1 MALLI
6 ACSSRAEQFA
16 AEILALDP
24 ELDIRIAPDLGDIA
38 DIDIALVWQPPPG
51 LLRTLPNLKL
61 IVSVGAGVDALVGDP
76 TLPYVPLVRFVDPDL
91 TGRMVEY
98 VVLNVLYHHRRMAEF
113 RELQTRRVWEYLPEP
128 AAHDVRVGVMGLGVL
143 GAAAAQALKPFG
155 YQVRGWSRTPKT
167 LDGIACYHGTT
178 QLEAFLA
185 DTDILAVLLPLTPDT
200 RGMLNR
206 ALFRGLSRK
215 GRSRLLPGPVL
226 INAGRGG
233 LQIDADI
240 VAALDAGELYAASL
254 DVFEAEPLPCRP
266 SAMVASAGHRH
277 AAQCR
282 RKRAGGDC
290 ALCAPADA
298 CATTRPA
305 PRAFG
310 ASRARLLKAVGVP
323 CKCRT
328 Y

>member
-16 AEILALDP
+16 AEILALDT

-98 VVLNVLYHHRRMAEF
+98 IVLNVLYHHRRMAEF
-113 RELQTRRVWEYLPEP
+113 RELQMRSFWQYLPE
-128 AAHDVRVGVMGLGVL
+128 AAAQDVRVGVMGLGVL
-143 GAAAAQALKPFG
+143 GAAAAQALKPFS

-215 GRSRLLPGPVL
+215 GRSRWLPGPVL

-233 LQIDADI
+233 LQVDADI
-240 VAALDAGELYAASL
+240 VAALNAGELYAASL
-254 DVFEAEPLPCRP
+254 DVFEAEPLPTDHPLWSHPRVIITP
-266 SAMVASAGHRH
+266 HN
-277 AAQCR
+277 AAES
-282 RKRAGGDC
+282 
-290 ALCAPADA
+290 APAA
-298 CATTRPA
+298 IARYA
-305 PRAFG
+305 LRQLHAQRQG
-310 ASRARLLKAVGVP
+310 RRLEHLVHRARG
-323 CKCRT
+323 

>member
-24 ELDIRIAPDLGDIA
+24 ELDIRIAPDVGDVA
-38 DIDIALVWQPPPG
+38 DIDTALVWQPPPG

-98 VVLNVLYHHRRMAEF
+98 IVLNVLYHHRRMAEF

-128 AAHDVRVGVMGLGVL
+128 AAQDVRVGVMGLGVL
-143 GAAAAQALKPFG
+143 GAAAAQALKPFD
-155 YQVRGWSRTPKT
+155 YQVRGWSRTSKT
-167 LDGIACYHGTT
+167 LDGITCYHGTT

-200 RGMLNR
+200 RG
-206 ALFRGLSRK
+206 
-215 GRSRLLPGPVL
+215 
-226 INAGRGG
+226 
-233 LQIDADI
+233 
-240 VAALDAGELYAASL
+240 
-254 DVFEAEPLPCRP
+254 
-266 SAMVASAGHRH
+266 
-277 AAQCR
+277 
-282 RKRAGGDC
+282 
-290 ALCAPADA
+290 
-298 CATTRPA
+298 
-305 PRAFG
+305 
-310 ASRARLLKAVGVP
+310 
-323 CKCRT
+323 
-328 Y
+328 